1 MIPENQ
7 LEFGYKD
14 CSLCFVEKKG
24 DESRCSG
31 CSGRYSAREKL
42 LWKINRKRIKR
53 ISRLLS
59 LIFPGLGH
67 LYAGRLSTG
76 LFWIALIPLTMG
88 LVINT
93 FQGLTVGHLVL
104 AAMFALLWLFAFIDA
119 GRGYKDKTAPC
130 ESACPSH
137 LHVPDYIALVREGSP
152 VTSLALIHETLPF
165 ASVCGRVCP
174 HPCEQECVRNEVGS
188 PIAIAA
194 IKRFAADHGYRSR
207 PIPREAEIDP
217 NMPKVA
223 IIGAGPAG
231 LSAANTLATLG
242 ARTVIFDA
250 KWRPGGMMYSCIP
263 SFRLPLE
270 ELDRDIDFILKKGV
284 DFRGGVTV
292 GQDMEFESLV
302 TGGEFDAILVATGS
316 SESLT
321 LPGTGTESQGF
332 YDAPAFLERV
342 KFGEMVHVGQIVV
355 VVGGGNVAVD
365 AARTALRLGVR
376 DVTIASLESRDSMPA
391 FPWEV
396 EEAIGEGAKLM
407 DGTAVKKFF
416 VMRQRIAGFEALSVS
431 RLEYDR
437 QGRINPVTVPGSE
450 FEVRCD
456 TVIIAIGSRAD
467 LSFIPAEYALKM
479 IDKEHKIARLIFK
492 DKRYKIPIYTCGD
505 CLTGASTIVESS
517 ASGRYAA
524 LNIFEKLCVEEVRKV
539 RLRDNYRRKKED
551 QVEDSPELRQ
561 RVKMEKLGPA
571 DAASGFEEIEKG
583 YTGSEVQRECD
594 RCARCNLTL

>member
-1 MIPENQ
+1 M
-7 LEFGYKD
+7 
-14 CSLCFVEKKG
+14 
-24 DESRCSG
+24 
-31 CSGRYSAREKL
+31 
-42 LWKINRKRIKR
+42 
-53 ISRLLS
+53 
-59 LIFPGLGH
+59 
-67 LYAGRLSTG
+67 
-76 LFWIALIPLTMG
+76 PLTIG
-88 LVINT
+88 LVVNT
-93 FQGLTVGHLVL
+93 WQGLTVGHLTL
-104 AAMFALLWLFAFIDA
+104 AVMFALLWLFTFIDA
-119 GRGYKDKTAPC
+119 GRGYMEKTAPC

-165 ASVCGRVCP
+165 ASVCGRICP

-207 PIPREAEIDP
+207 LLPREAEVDL

-223 IIGAGPAG
+223 IIGGGPAG
-231 LSAANTLATLG
+231 LSAANTLAILG
-242 ARTVIFDA
+242 ARPVIFDA
-250 KWRPGGMMYSCIP
+250 KWRPGGVMYSCIP

-270 ELDRDIDFILKKGV
+270 ELDRDIDFILKRGV
-284 DFRGGVTV
+284 EFRGGVTV
-292 GQDMEFESLV
+292 GEDIEFENLLS
-302 TGGEFDAILVATGS
+302 GGEFDAILVATGS
-316 SESLT
+316 SDPLT

-332 YDAPAFLERV
+332 YDSLAFLERV
-342 KFGEMVHVGQIVV
+342 KFGEMVHVGQSVV

-376 DVTIASLESRDSMPA
+376 DVTIACLESKDTMPA

-396 EEAIGEGAKLM
+396 EEAIGEGVTLM

-416 VMRQRIAGFEALSVS
+416 VIRQRIAGFEALSVS

-437 QGRINPVTVPGSE
+437 QERINPITVPGSE

-456 TVIIAIGSRAD
+456 TVIVAIGSSAD
-467 LSFIPAEYALKM
+467 LSFIPAEYTLKL
-479 IDKEHKIARLIFK
+479 IDKKHKIARLIFK

-524 LNIFEKLCVEEVRKV
+524 LNIFEKLCVEEVKKV
-539 RLRDNYRRKKED
+539 RLKDNYRRKKED

-571 DAASGFEEIEKG
+571 VAASGFEEIEKG
-583 YTGSEVQRECD
+583 YTGNEVQRECD